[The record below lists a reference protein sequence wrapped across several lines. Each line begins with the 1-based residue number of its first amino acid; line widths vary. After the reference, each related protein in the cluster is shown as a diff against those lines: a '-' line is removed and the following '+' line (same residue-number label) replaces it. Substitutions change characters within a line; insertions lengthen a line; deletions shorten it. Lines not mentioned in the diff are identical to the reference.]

1 MESIVSHEKNK
12 RIYILKK
19 NIREINNIKT
29 KEKQT
34 KPKLRLYETRREYV
48 NLTFNNM
55 QIPHI
60 RHLLGL

>member
-1 MESIVSHEKNK
+1 M
-12 RIYILKK
+12 KK

-34 KPKLRLYETRREYV
+34 KPKLRLYKTMREYV

-60 RHLLGL
+60 RDLLGL